1 MRKSKLISICV
12 EDPSLQYSLAMIFT
26 REGYQVVSEPQ
37 SPSADF
43 WVFEEPIDLLVLDN
57 SERWDDLWNQKLNR
71 IRCQFANKPILILTT
86 QFPSL
91 ATFDC
96 EDFGLCKI
104 IQKPANPAIILEN
117 ARELL
122 T

>member
-1 MRKSKLISICV
+1 MIENKLIYIGV
-12 EDPSLQYSLAMIFT
+12 EDPSLQFSLAMIFE
-26 REGYQVVSEPQ
+26 REGYQIANQ
-37 SPSADF
+37 SQSLMADF
-43 WVFEEPIDLLVLDN
+43 LVFDPPVDLLILDN